1 MKQYLTLYLLF
12 LFAQTQAM
20 QPNSNHEAHPEL
32 SEALLRMYRISW
44 NIRKRLHFVQ
54 KQMEF
59 KKECLL
65 SNEETLSKV
74 NKAYQAAS
82 ESLQKFEKLH
92 TNINAYCVTSKS
104 PITPANM
111 YESLNDAWEFI
122 HAADDQVDYA
132 LFNILC
138 LCRTMAHQKLT
149 AKL

>member
-1 MKQYLTLYLLF
+1 MKQSLILCLLV
-12 LFAQTQAM
+12 LFAQTHAM
-20 QPNSNHEAHPEL
+20 QPQSNQETNSEL
-32 SEALLRMYRISW
+32 SDALLRMYRISW
-44 NIRKRLHFVQ
+44 NVRKRLHFVQ

-65 SNEETLSKV
+65 SNEETISKV
-74 NKAYQAAS
+74 NKAYQQAN
-82 ESLQKFEKLH
+82 ENLQKFEKLH